1 MRKQKKNKDFN
12 GLYVKV
18 YNNNIE
24 KALKKFKKMVK
35 DSNLMIELR
44 DRQYYEKPSSER
56 RRKKGLAKLR
66 NKYRTQKENS

>member
-1 MRKQKKNKDFN
+1 MRKHKKDN
-12 GLYVKV
+12 GFTGISVKV

-44 DRQYYEKPSSER
+44 DRKYYEKKSSEK
-56 RRKKGLAKLR
+56 RRKNGLANLR